1 MKSELIRVSSN
12 LKKYLD
18 IIKEEFKKTYSIE
31 ISYSKA
37 SDILANKIALAG
49 GVRTTSEITESYDK

>member
-1 MKSELIRVSSN
+1 MKSELIRVGPN

-49 GVRTTSEITESYDK
+49 GVRTTPEITESYDK